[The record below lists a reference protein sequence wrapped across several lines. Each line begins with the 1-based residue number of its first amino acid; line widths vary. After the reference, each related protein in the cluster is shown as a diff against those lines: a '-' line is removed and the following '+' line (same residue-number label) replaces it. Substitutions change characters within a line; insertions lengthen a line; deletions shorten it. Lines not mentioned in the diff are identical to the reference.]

1 MEISVNKDTG
11 QTVYELGYLVLPSIA
26 EDNLSSVVAT
36 IKSIISKAG
45 GTEIA
50 GEDPFMQD
58 LAYTMNKTVG
68 ASRYVVN
75 EAYIGWIKFDA
86 TPEAVLSIK
95 TQVEGMGEILRSL
108 LVKAPRET
116 TFTFAE
122 ARKAQEERDAP
133 QVEEVQPDAVDSSEV
148 KEAVVE

>member
-26 EDNLSSVVAT
+26 EDNLSSVVAS

-45 GTEIA
+45 GVEIA
-50 GEDPFMQD
+50 GEDPFMQE

-86 TPEAVLSIK
+86 TPDAVLSIK
-95 TQVEGMGEILRSL
+95 TEVEAMGEILRAL

-133 QVEEVQPDAVDSSEV
+133 QAEEVELDSSEA